1 MSAVNLSVKIG
12 KLTLKNP
19 VVVSSGTFGYGREFA
34 DFYDVGR
41 LGGIVTKAISPKP
54 RPGNPPPR
62 TVETPSGMLNA
73 IGLENCGLEVF
84 IKEKLPYLRDLDT
97 AVIVNVAGASE
108 ADYVEV
114 VAELTAAGGVDAF
127 EINISCPNVKEGG
140 IEFGTRP
147 DAAAALIGKLRA
159 ETGLTMIVKLSPN
172 VTDPTVIAAAVEG
185 AGADALS
192 LVNTFRGMA
201 INPETGRPVLGNKIG
216 GLSGP
221 AIKPLAL
228 YHVYQVS
235 LKTYLPIIGMG
246 GIFNAT
252 DAMEFIYAGAD
263 AVSVGTA
270 NLVRPT
276 AAIEVLEGIEAYCE
290 ARGIAS
296 ISECV
301 GKAHG

>member
-1 MSAVNLSVKIG
+1 LSAVDLKVKLG

-19 VVVSSGTFGYGREFA
+19 VLVSSGTFGYGREFA
-34 DFYDVGR
+34 DFYDVSR
-41 LGGIVTKAISPKP
+41 LGGIVTKAITPEP
-54 RPGNPPPR
+54 RAGNPPPR

-73 IGLENCGLEVF
+73 IGLENCGLEAF
-84 IKEKLPYLRDLDT
+84 IKEKLPYLKELDT
-97 AVIVNVAGASE
+97 AVIVNVAGATE
-108 ADYVEV
+108 RDYVEV
-114 VAELTAAGGVDAF
+114 VGALSGADGVDAF

-147 DAAAALIGKLRA
+147 AAAESLIGKLRA
-159 ETGLTMIVKLSPN
+159 ETERTLIVKLSPN
-172 VTDPTVIAAAVEG
+172 AADPVEIARAAEG

-201 INPETGRPVLGNKIG
+201 IDPETGRPVLGNRIG

-235 LKTYLPIIGMG
+235 LHVNLPVIGMG
-246 GIFNAT
+246 GIFSAA

-270 NLVRPT
+270 NLVRP
-276 AAIEVLEGIEAYCE
+276 AAAMEILDGIKVYCE
-290 ARGIAS
+290 ARGIAK
-296 ISECV
+296 ISDCV
-301 GKAHG
+301 GRAHN